1 MLGFFKWFK
10 SGTRMKRWLFLIL
23 LGIILLC
30 YGIATIID
38 MQEISVLNLVITIAL
53 SVIGFIMI
61 NVGIIYSQ
69 KRVLELL
76 IEDTDDRIS
85 ENKKDINVNS
95 LIFNKTI
102 YKEGPK
108 IVVIGGGSGLNTVLK
123 GMKDY
128 TNNLTA
134 IVEMSDYGDTK
145 KDIKDN
151 LSLLPIEDVKQSIIA
166 LSDNEEEMKNL
177 LNLRIQSG
185 MDFTDFFLSAMQEIN
200 GEGSKFIENIS
211 KVLNITGKILP
222 VTLDKMNICAELD
235 DGTIIEEKN
244 KIAETATEKVSKISR
259 VYIAP
264 SNARPAPGVLEA
276 ISEADAIII
285 GPGNLFTDVI
295 PNLLIKNIA
304 KTIKESKAIKIYIGN
319 IMTKPGETD
328 DFTLSDHI
336 NAIYEHANNKIIDYC
351 IYDTGEVVPEFIRRY
366 NKDGADL
373 VEQDIQKVKELGI
386 KTIPKDFACIE
397 NDAVRHDPTSVAD
410 SIIELICDDLKFKD
424 LQNNPKYVRMNKRL
438 QANEA
443 KRKTKAKLK
452 NKNKKLEKKANKK
465 ARRMD
470 NRHKSRFN
478 TKYNERIKSIKNSE
492 KTRQENIIAY
502 EEDNEE

>member
-38 MQEISVLNLVITIAL
+38 MQEISVLNLIITIAL
-53 SVIGFIMI
+53 SVIGFIMVI
-61 NVGIIYSQ
+61 VGIIYSQ

-85 ENKKDINVNS
+85 QDKKDINVNS

-102 YKEGPK
+102 YREGPK

-123 GMKDY
+123 GMKNY

-134 IVEMSDYGDTK
+134 IVEMSDYGEEIK
-145 KDIKDN
+145 KN
-151 LSLLPIEDVKQSIIA
+151 YNSLPTEDVKQSIIA
-166 LSDNEEEMKNL
+166 LAENPDDMKKIL
-177 LNLRIQSG
+177 DLKLQSG
-185 MDFTDFFLSAMQEIN
+185 MDFTDLFLSAMQETN

-222 VTLDKMNICAELD
+222 VTLDKMNICAELE
-235 DGTIIEEKN
+235 DGTVIEDKN
-244 KIAETATEKVSKISR
+244 KIADTAMEKVSKINR
-259 VYIAP
+259 VYISP

-276 ISEADAIII
+276 ITEADAIII

-295 PNLLIKNIA
+295 PNLLIKNIS

-373 VEQDIQKVKELGI
+373 VEQDISKVRELGI
-386 KTIPKDFACIE
+386 KTIPKDFSCIE
-397 NDAVRHDPTSVAD
+397 NDAVRHDPSSVAD
-410 SIIELICDDLKFKD
+410 SIIELICEDLRFKD
-424 LQNNPKYVRMNKRL
+424 LQDNPKYVRMNSKLKASNEKRR
-438 QANEA
+438 E
-443 KRKTKAKLK
+443 KTKLK
-452 NKNKKLEKKANKK
+452 DKNKKSEEKANKK

-470 NRHKSRFN
+470 DKHKSKFN

-492 KTRQENIIAY
+492 ETRKENIKML
-502 EEDNEE
+502 EEEKND

>member
-30 YGIATIID
+30 YGTATIID
-38 MQEISVLNLVITIAL
+38 MQEISVLNLIITIAL
-53 SVIGFIMI
+53 SVIGFIMVI
-61 NVGIIYSQ
+61 VGIIYSQ

-85 ENKKDINVNS
+85 DDKKDINVNS

-123 GMKDY
+123 GMKGY
-128 TNNLTA
+128 TNNVTA
-134 IVEMSDYGDTK
+134 IVEMSEYGDMK
-145 KDIKDN
+145 KDIKEN
-151 LSLLPIEDVKQSIIA
+151 LHLLPIEDVKQSIIA
-166 LSDNEEEMKNL
+166 LADDEDEMKKL
-177 LNLRIQSG
+177 LDLKLQSG
-185 MDFTDFFLSAMQEIN
+185 MDFTDIFLSAMQEIN

-222 VTLDKMNICAELD
+222 VTLDKMNICAELE
-235 DGTIIEEKN
+235 DGTVIEEKN
-244 KIAETATEKVSKISR
+244 KIAETSMEKVSKINR
-259 VYIAP
+259 VYISP

-276 ISEADAIII
+276 IQEADAIVI
-285 GPGNLFTDVI
+285 GPGHLFTDVI
-295 PNLLIKNIA
+295 PNLLIKNIS

-351 IYDTGEVVPEFIRRY
+351 IYDTGEVIPEFVRRY

-373 VEQDIQKVKELGI
+373 VEQDISKVRELGI
-386 KTIPKDFACIE
+386 KTIPKDFSCIE
-397 NDAVRHDPTSVAD
+397 GDVVRHDPISVAD
-410 SIIELICDDLKFKD
+410 SIIELICEDLKFKD
-424 LQNNPKYVRMNKRL
+424 MQNNPKYIRMNKKL
-438 QANEA
+438 KANEE
-443 KRKTKAKLK
+443 KRKAKTKLK
-452 NKNKKLEKKANKK
+452 NMNKKIAKKANKK

-470 NRHKSRFN
+470 DRKRSKFN

-492 KTRQENIIAY
+492 ETRQENIRMV
-502 EEDNEE
+502 EEDEE

>member
-38 MQEISVLNLVITIAL
+38 MQEISVVNLIITIAL
-53 SVIGFIMI
+53 SVVGFIMVI
-61 NVGIIYSQ
+61 VGIIYSQ

-85 ENKKDINVNS
+85 DDKKNINVNS

-108 IVVIGGGSGLNTVLK
+108 IVVIGGGSGLNTVLR
-123 GMKDY
+123 GMKVY

-134 IVEMSDYGDTK
+134 IVEMSDYGDMK
-145 KDIKDN
+145 KDIKEN

-166 LSDNEEEMKNL
+166 LSENEEDMKKL
-177 LNLRIQSG
+177 LDLKLQNG
-185 MDFTDFFLSAMQEIN
+185 MDFTDLFLSAMQEIN
-200 GEGSKFIENIS
+200 GDGSKFIENIS

-222 VTLDKMNICAELD
+222 VTLDKMNICAELE
-235 DGTIIEEKN
+235 DGTVIEEKDS
-244 KIAETATEKVSKISR
+244 IAETAMKKVSRINR
-259 VYIAP
+259 VYISP

-295 PNLLIKNIA
+295 PNLLIKNISR
-304 KTIKESKAIKIYIGN
+304 TIKESKAIKIYIGN

-328 DFTLSDHI
+328 DFTLYDHI
-336 NAIYEHANNKIIDYC
+336 NAIYEHAKNKIIDYC
-351 IYDTGEVVPEFIRRY
+351 IYDTGEIIPEFIRKY

-373 VEQDIQKVKELGI
+373 VEQDISRVRELGI
-386 KTIPKDFACIE
+386 KTISKDFSRIE
-397 NDAVRHDPTSVAD
+397 NDTIRHDPINVAD
-410 SIIELICDDLKFKD
+410 SIIELICEDLKFKD
-424 LQNNPKYVRMNKRL
+424 LQNNPKYIRMNKKL
-438 QANEA
+438 QANEE
-443 KRKTKAKLK
+443 KRKEKARLK
-452 NKNKKLEKKANKK
+452 NKNKKLEQKANKK

-470 NRHKSRFN
+470 DRRKSKFSS
-478 TKYNERIKSIKNSE
+478 KYDERIKSIKNSE
-492 KTRQENIIAY
+492 ELRQENIKML
-502 EEDNEE
+502 EEDENK

>member
-1 MLGFFKWFK
+1 MLNFFKWFK
-10 SGTRMKRWLFLIL
+10 SGTKMKRWLFLIL

-38 MQEISVLNLVITIAL
+38 MEEISVLNLIITIAL
-53 SVIGFIMI
+53 SVIGFVIV

-76 IEDTDDRIS
+76 IEETDDRIS
-85 ENKKDINVNS
+85 DDKKDINVNS

-108 IVVIGGGSGLNTVLK
+108 IVVIGGGSGLNTVLR
-123 GMKDY
+123 GMKGY

-134 IVEMSDYGDTK
+134 IVEMSEYGDLK

-151 LSLLPIEDVKQSIIA
+151 LNLLPIEDVKQSIIA
-166 LSDNEEEMKNL
+166 LSEDEEEMKKL
-177 LNLRIQSG
+177 LDLKLQSG
-185 MDFTDFFLSAMQEIN
+185 MDFTDLFLSAMQEID

-222 VTLDKMNICAELD
+222 VTLDKMNICAELE

-244 KIAETATEKVSKISR
+244 KIADTAMEKVSRINR
-259 VYIAP
+259 VYISP

-276 ISEADAIII
+276 IQDADAIII

-295 PNLLIKNIA
+295 PNLLIKNIS

-351 IYDTGEVVPEFIRRY
+351 IYDTGEVVPEFIRKY

-386 KTIPKDFACIE
+386 KVIPKDFSCIE
-397 NDAVRHDPTSVAD
+397 NDTVRHDPTSVAD
-410 SIIELICDDLKFKD
+410 SIIELICEDLKFKD
-424 LQNNPKYVRMNKRL
+424 MQNNPKYVRMNQKL
-438 QANEA
+438 QEHTQ
-443 KRKTKAKLK
+443 KRKAKTKIK
-452 NKNKKLEKKANKK
+452 NKNKKLERRTNNK

-470 NRHKSRFN
+470 NQKKSKFSS
-478 TKYNERIKSIKNSE
+478 KYNERIKSIKNSE
-492 KTRQENIIAY
+492 ETRQENIKMF
-502 EEDNEE
+502 EEDEED

>member
-30 YGIATIID
+30 YGTATIID
-38 MQEISVLNLVITIAL
+38 MQEISVLNLIITIAL
-53 SVIGFIMI
+53 SVIGFIMVI
-61 NVGIIYSQ
+61 VGIIYSQ

-85 ENKKDINVNS
+85 DDKKDINVNS

-123 GMKDY
+123 GMKGY
-128 TNNLTA
+128 TNNVTA
-134 IVEMSDYGDTK
+134 IVEMSEYGDMK
-145 KDIKDN
+145 KDIKEN
-151 LSLLPIEDVKQSIIA
+151 LHLLPIEDVKQSIIA
-166 LSDNEEEMKNL
+166 LADDEDEMKKL
-177 LNLRIQSG
+177 LDLKLQSG
-185 MDFTDFFLSAMQEIN
+185 MDFTDIFLSAMQEIN

-222 VTLDKMNICAELD
+222 VTLDKMNICAELE
-235 DGTIIEEKN
+235 DGTVIEEKN
-244 KIAETATEKVSKISR
+244 KIAETSMEKVSKINR
-259 VYIAP
+259 VYISP

-276 ISEADAIII
+276 IQEADAIVI
-285 GPGNLFTDVI
+285 GPGHLFTDVI
-295 PNLLIKNIA
+295 PNLLIKNIS

-351 IYDTGEVVPEFIRRY
+351 IYDTGEVIPEFVRRY

-373 VEQDIQKVKELGI
+373 VEQDISKVRELGI
-386 KTIPKDFACIE
+386 KTIPKDFSCIE
-397 NDAVRHDPTSVAD
+397 GDVVRHDPISVAD
-410 SIIELICDDLKFKD
+410 SIIELICEDLKFKD
-424 LQNNPKYVRMNKRL
+424 MQNNPKYIRMNKKL
-438 QANEA
+438 KANEE
-443 KRKTKAKLK
+443 KRKAKTKQK
-452 NKNKKLEKKANKK
+452 NMNKKIAKKAYKK

-470 NRHKSRFN
+470 DRKRSKFN

-492 KTRQENIIAY
+492 ETRQENIRMV
-502 EEDNEE
+502 EEDEE

>member
-10 SGTRMKRWLFLIL
+10 SGTKMKRWLFLIL

-38 MQEISVLNLVITIAL
+38 MEEISVLNLVITIVL
-53 SVIGFIMI
+53 SVIGFVMI
-61 NVGIIYSQ
+61 NIGIIYSQ

-85 ENKKDINVNS
+85 DDKKDINVNS

-123 GMKDY
+123 GMKGY

-134 IVEMSDYGDTK
+134 IVEMSEYGDITK
-145 KDIKDN
+145 KN
-151 LSLLPIEDVKQSIIA
+151 SGMLPIEDVKQSIIA
-166 LSDNEEEMKNL
+166 LSEDEEEMKKL
-177 LNLRIQSG
+177 LDLKNQNG
-185 MDFTDFFLSAMQEIN
+185 MDFTDLFLSAMQEID
-200 GEGSKFIENIS
+200 GDGSKFIENIS

-222 VTLDKMNICAELD
+222 VTLDKMNICAELE

-244 KIAETATEKVSKISR
+244 KIADIAMEKVSKINR

-264 SNARPAPGVLEA
+264 SNARPAMGVLEA
-276 ISEADAIII
+276 IQSADAIII

-351 IYDTGEVVPEFIRRY
+351 IYDTGEVIPEFIRRY

-373 VEQDIQKVKELGI
+373 VEQDIQKVRELGI
-386 KTIPKDFACIE
+386 KVIPKDFACIE
-397 NDAVRHDPTSVAD
+397 NDVVRHDPTSVAD
-410 SIIELICDDLKFKD
+410 SIIELICEDLKFKD
-424 LQNNPKYVRMNKRL
+424 LQNNPKYIRMNKKL
-438 QANEA
+438 QENEE
-443 KRKTKAKLK
+443 KRKAKSK
-452 NKNKKLEKKANKK
+452 INHKKKKIENKANKK
-465 ARRMD
+465 AKRID
-470 NRHKSRFN
+470 NRKKSKFN

-492 KTRQENIIAY
+492 ETRRENIRIA
-502 EEDNEE
+502 EEDKK

>member
-30 YGIATIID
+30 YGTATIID
-38 MQEISVLNLVITIAL
+38 MQEISVLNLIITIAL
-53 SVIGFIMI
+53 SVIGFIMVI
-61 NVGIIYSQ
+61 VGIIYSQ

-85 ENKKDINVNS
+85 DDKKDINVNS

-123 GMKDY
+123 GMKGY
-128 TNNLTA
+128 TNNVTA
-134 IVEMSDYGDTK
+134 IVEMSEYGDMK
-145 KDIKDN
+145 KDIKEN
-151 LSLLPIEDVKQSIIA
+151 LHLLPIEDVKQSIIA
-166 LSDNEEEMKNL
+166 LADDEDEMKKL
-177 LNLRIQSG
+177 LDLKLQSG
-185 MDFTDFFLSAMQEIN
+185 MDFTDIFLSAMQEIN

-222 VTLDKMNICAELD
+222 VTLDKMNICAELE
-235 DGTIIEEKN
+235 DGTVIEEKN
-244 KIAETATEKVSKISR
+244 KIAETSMEKVSKINR
-259 VYIAP
+259 VYISP

-276 ISEADAIII
+276 IQEADAIVI

-295 PNLLIKNIA
+295 PNLLIKNIS

-319 IMTKPGETD
+319 LMTKPGETD

-351 IYDTGEVVPEFIRRY
+351 IYDTGEVIPEFVRRY

-373 VEQDIQKVKELGI
+373 VEQDISKVRELGI
-386 KTIPKDFACIE
+386 KTIPKDFSCIE
-397 NDAVRHDPTSVAD
+397 GDVVRHDPISVAD
-410 SIIELICDDLKFKD
+410 SIIELICEDLKFKD
-424 LQNNPKYVRMNKRL
+424 MQNNPKYIRMNKKL
-438 QANEA
+438 KANEE
-443 KRKTKAKLK
+443 KRKAKTKQK
-452 NKNKKLEKKANKK
+452 NMNKKIAKKANKK

-470 NRHKSRFN
+470 DRKRSKFN

-492 KTRQENIIAY
+492 ETRQENIRMV
-502 EEDNEE
+502 EEDEE

>member
-38 MQEISVLNLVITIAL
+38 MQEISVLNLIITIAL
-53 SVIGFIMI
+53 SVVGFVMVI
-61 NVGIIYSQ
+61 VGIIYSQ

-85 ENKKDINVNS
+85 DDKKDINVNS

-123 GMKDY
+123 GMKGY

-134 IVEMSDYGDTK
+134 IVEMSDYGDMR
-145 KDIKDN
+145 KDIKEN
-151 LSLLPIEDVKQSIIA
+151 LHLLPIEDVKQSIIA
-166 LSDNEEEMKNL
+166 LSEDEEEMKKIL
-177 LNLRIQSG
+177 DLKLQSG
-185 MDFTDFFLSAMQEIN
+185 MDFTDIFLSAMQEID
-200 GEGSKFIENIS
+200 GEGSKFIENVS

-222 VTLDKMNICAELD
+222 VTLDKMNVCAELE

-244 KIAETATEKVSKISR
+244 KIADTAMEKVSKINR
-259 VYIAP
+259 VYISP

-319 IMTKPGETD
+319 IMTKAGETD

-336 NAIYEHANNKIIDYC
+336 NAILEHAKNKVMDYC
-351 IYDTGEVVPEFIRRY
+351 IYDTGEVIPEYIRRY

-373 VEQDIQKVKELGI
+373 VEQDIQKVRELGI
-386 KTIPKDFACIE
+386 KTIPKDFSCIE
-397 NDAVRHDPTSVAD
+397 NDAVRHDPVAVAD
-410 SIIELICDDLKFKD
+410 SIIELICEDLKFKD
-424 LQNNPKYVRMNKRL
+424 MQNNPKYIRMNKKL
-438 QANEA
+438 QENEE
-443 KRKTKAKLK
+443 KRKAKTKLK
-452 NKNKKLEKKANKK
+452 NKNKKIEKKANKK
-465 ARRMD
+465 ARRID
-470 NRHKSRFN
+470 DRHKSKFN

-492 KTRQENIIAY
+492 ETRQENIKML
-502 EEDNEE
+502 EEDEEK

>member
-10 SGTRMKRWLFLIL
+10 SGTRMKRWLFLTL

-38 MQEISVLNLVITIAL
+38 MQEISVLNLIITIAL
-53 SVIGFIMI
+53 SVAGFVMVII
-61 NVGIIYSQ
+61 GIIYSQ

-76 IEDTDDRIS
+76 IEDTDDRITG
-85 ENKKDINVNS
+85 NNKDINVNS
-95 LIFNKTI
+95 LIFNKKI

-123 GMKDY
+123 GMKGY

-151 LSLLPIEDVKQSIIA
+151 FNLLPIEDVKQSIIA
-166 LSDNEEEMKNL
+166 LADNEEEMKKIL
-177 LNLRIQSG
+177 DLRLQDG
-185 MDFTDFFLSAMQEIN
+185 MDFTDLFLSAMQEIN

-235 DGTIIEEKN
+235 DGTIVEEKN
-244 KIAETATEKVSKISR
+244 KIADTAMQKVSKINR
-259 VYIAP
+259 VYISP

-276 ISEADAIII
+276 IQEADAIVI

-386 KTIPKDFACIE
+386 KVIPKDFSCIE
-397 NDAVRHDPTSVAD
+397 NDTIRHDPTSVAD
-410 SIIELICDDLKFKD
+410 SIIELICEDLKFKD
-424 LQNNPKYVRMNKRL
+424 MQNNPKYIRMNKKL
-438 QANEA
+438 QENEK
-443 KRKTKAKLK
+443 KRKAKTKMK
-452 NKNKKLEKKANKK
+452 NKNKKIENKENKK
-465 ARRMD
+465 ARRMND
-470 NRHKSRFN
+470 RGKSKFSS
-478 TKYNERIKSIKNSE
+478 KYNERIKSIKYSDE
-492 KTRQENIIAY
+492 TRLENIKMAKED
-502 EEDNEE
+502 EEN

>member
-30 YGIATIID
+30 YGTATIID
-38 MQEISVLNLVITIAL
+38 MQEISVLNLIITIAL
-53 SVIGFIMI
+53 SVIGFIMVI
-61 NVGIIYSQ
+61 VGIIYSQ

-85 ENKKDINVNS
+85 DDKKDINVNS

-123 GMKDY
+123 GMKGY
-128 TNNLTA
+128 TNNVTA
-134 IVEMSDYGDTK
+134 IVEMSEYGDMK
-145 KDIKDN
+145 KDIKEN
-151 LSLLPIEDVKQSIIA
+151 LHLLPIEDVKQSIIA
-166 LSDNEEEMKNL
+166 LADDEDEMKKL
-177 LNLRIQSG
+177 LDLKLQSG
-185 MDFTDFFLSAMQEIN
+185 MDFTDIFLSAMQEIN

-222 VTLDKMNICAELD
+222 VTLDKMNICAELE
-235 DGTIIEEKN
+235 DGTVIEEKN
-244 KIAETATEKVSKISR
+244 KIAETSMEKVSKINR
-259 VYIAP
+259 VYISP

-276 ISEADAIII
+276 IQEADAIVI

-295 PNLLIKNIA
+295 PNLLIKNIS

-319 IMTKPGETD
+319 LMTKPGETD

-351 IYDTGEVVPEFIRRY
+351 IYDTGEVIPEFVRRY

-373 VEQDIQKVKELGI
+373 VEQDISKVRELGI
-386 KTIPKDFACIE
+386 KTIPKDFSCIE
-397 NDAVRHDPTSVAD
+397 GDVVRHDPISVAD
-410 SIIELICDDLKFKD
+410 SIIELICEDLKFKD
-424 LQNNPKYVRMNKRL
+424 MQNNPKYIRMNKKL
-438 QANEA
+438 KANEE
-443 KRKTKAKLK
+443 KRKAKTKLK
-452 NKNKKLEKKANKK
+452 NMNKKIAKKANKK

-470 NRHKSRFN
+470 DRKRSKFN

-492 KTRQENIIAY
+492 ETRQENIRMV
-502 EEDNEE
+502 EEDEE

>member
-10 SGTRMKRWLFLIL
+10 SGTKMKRWLCLIL

-38 MQEISVLNLVITIAL
+38 MQEISVLNLIVTIAI
-53 SVIGFIMI
+53 SVIGFVLV

-76 IEDTDDRIS
+76 IEETDDRIS
-85 ENKKDINVNS
+85 DEKKDINVKS

-123 GMKDY
+123 GMKGY

-134 IVEMSDYGDTK
+134 IVEMSEYGDLK
-145 KDIKDN
+145 SDIKEN
-151 LSLLPIEDVKQSIIA
+151 LHLLPIEDVKQSIIA
-166 LSDNEEEMKNL
+166 LSEDEDEMKKL
-177 LNLRIQSG
+177 LDLKLQSG
-185 MDFTDFFLSAMQEIN
+185 MDFTDIFLSAMQEIN

-222 VTLDKMNICAELD
+222 VTLDKMNICAELE
-235 DGTIIEEKN
+235 DGTIVEQKN
-244 KIAETATEKVSKISR
+244 KIAETAMEKVSSINR
-259 VYIAP
+259 VYISP

-276 ISEADAIII
+276 IMEAEAIII

-295 PNLLIKNIA
+295 PNLLIKNIS

-336 NAIYEHANNKIIDYC
+336 NAIYEHANNRIIDYC
-351 IYDTGEVVPEFIRRY
+351 IYDTGEVVPEFIRKY

-373 VEQDIQKVKELGI
+373 VEQDIQKVRDLGI
-386 KTIPKDFACIE
+386 KTIPKDFSCIE
-397 NDAVRHDPTSVAD
+397 NDTVRHDPTSVAD
-410 SIIELICDDLKFKD
+410 AIIELICEDLKFKD
-424 LQNNPKYVRMNKRL
+424 MQNNPKYVRMNKRL
-438 QANEA
+438 QENT
-443 KRKTKAKLK
+443 RNRRVKTKLK
-452 NKNKKLEKKANKK
+452 NRNRRLERKTSRK
-465 ARRMD
+465 ARRMVD
-470 NRHKSRFN
+470 RRKSKFSS
-478 TKYNERIKSIKNSE
+478 KYNERIKSIKNSE
-492 KTRQENIIAY
+492 ETRQENIKMF
-502 EEDNEE
+502 EEDEEN